1 MKNIFGIISLFLII
15 SLIGCKTKELSPEQQ
30 IKAKEYADK
39 IESRN
44 FTFNARSAQ
53 PMSGRSI
60 NLNYNYYL
68 KVSKDTIIAN
78 LPYYG
83 RSYVA
88 PINPRDISIDFT
100 STNFLYNQEKKEN
113 GTYEIKIV
121 PKDITNRENEDI
133 SLLLKISPS
142 GYATLNAIL
151 TNKQG
156 ISFYGTVE

>member
-44 FTFNARSAQ
+44 FTFDARSAQ

-88 PINPRDISIDFT
+88 PINPRDISIGFT

-121 PKDITNRENEDI
+121 PKDITNRENEGI

>member
-44 FTFNARSAQ
+44 LTFNARSAQ

-83 RSYVA
+83 RTYVA